1 MSYRASNAQCG
12 VLPYNM
18 QQNLIPLSFPAGVDK
33 RFPKGTIY
41 PGVIALYRALTE
53 ARHYRRMH
61 RIQSQRMFGN
71 LAANGSPAPADSAS
85 VVSAQ
90 DSVQVDQ
97 VCTVPEVEMRS
108 SCCAVL
114 CHAMP
119 CHAMLCCVMLCIYVM
134 YIYSHMFV
142 VQFALLTLYRQLVLM
157 IAEQCFSWQDHIL

>member
-1 MSYRASNAQCG
+1 VTALSVIASRTAFLFTADLIVHSCLVVSQSCRAGSPARVQH
-12 VLPYNM
+12 
-18 QQNLIPLSFPAGVDK
+18 QLIPLSTPAGVDK

-97 VCTVPEVEMRS
+97 VC
-108 SCCAVL
+108 
-114 CHAMP
+114 
-119 CHAMLCCVMLCIYVM
+119 
-134 YIYSHMFV
+134 
-142 VQFALLTLYRQLVLM
+142 
-157 IAEQCFSWQDHIL
+157 ILPGEDV

>member
-1 MSYRASNAQCG
+1 MPFG
-12 VLPYNM
+12 VDLLRSPVLY
-18 QQNLIPLSFPAGVDK
+18 QAAHHLVPLSTPAGVDK

-97 VCTVPEVEMRS
+97 VCSIP
-108 SCCAVL
+108 
-114 CHAMP
+114 
-119 CHAMLCCVMLCIYVM
+119 
-134 YIYSHMFV
+134 
-142 VQFALLTLYRQLVLM
+142 RQDV
-157 IAEQCFSWQDHIL
+157 

>member
-1 MSYRASNAQCG
+1 
-12 VLPYNM
+12 M
-18 QQNLIPLSFPAGVDK
+18 QHHLIPLSTPAGVDK

-97 VCTVPEVEMRS
+97 VC
-108 SCCAVL
+108 
-114 CHAMP
+114 
-119 CHAMLCCVMLCIYVM
+119 
-134 YIYSHMFV
+134 
-142 VQFALLTLYRQLVLM
+142 
-157 IAEQCFSWQDHIL
+157 ILPGEDV

>member
-1 MSYRASNAQCG
+1 MST
-12 VLPYNM
+12 
-18 QQNLIPLSFPAGVDK
+18 PAGVDK

-71 LAANGSPAPADSAS
+71 LAANGSPAPADSVS

-97 VCTVPEVEMRS
+97 VCIEPGQDVQLMQ
-108 SCCAVL
+108 CCAVL
-114 CHAMP
+114 CCAV
-119 CHAMLCCVMLCIYVM
+119 LCCAVLCC
-134 YIYSHMFV
+134 
-142 VQFALLTLYRQLVLM
+142 AVLCYAVRVHD
-157 IAEQCFSWQDHIL
+157 IIGT

>member
-97 VCTVPEVEMRS
+97 VCTVPEVKMRS

-114 CHAMP
+114 CFAMPCHAMPCHAMP
-119 CHAMLCCVMLCIYVM
+119 CHAMLCYAVSCYAYILCIYTV
-134 YIYSHMFV
+134 ICSLCNLH
-142 VQFALLTLYRQLVLM
+142 
-157 IAEQCFSWQDHIL
+157 C